1 MEAVPSLSLSEPPSV
16 PRHIAI
22 ILDGNGRW
30 AAARHL
36 PRSVGHKRGA
46 EAVRRAVEGAGDL
59 GISYLTVFGFSS
71 ENWKRPRAEILDL
84 MQLLRFYLRNELKK
98 MMENGI
104 RLRIIGDRT
113 KLDPDIVALIE
124 EVENATKENTG
135 VNLTIALS
143 YGGRREI
150 VEATRRIAQEAAA
163 GKIAIEEISESLF
176 AKHLET
182 ADIPDPDLII
192 RTSGEKRISNFLL
205 WQSAYTE
212 FVFLDKFWPDFTQKD
227 LEDAVREFASRE
239 RRYGTADNG

>member
-1 MEAVPSLSLSEPPSV
+1 MEAVPSLSEPPPV

-239 RRYGTADNG
+239 RRYGTADNS

>member
-1 MEAVPSLSLSEPPSV
+1 MEAVPSLSEPPSV

-124 EVENATKENTG
+124 EVENATEENTG

>member
-1 MEAVPSLSLSEPPSV
+1 MEAVPSLSEPPSV